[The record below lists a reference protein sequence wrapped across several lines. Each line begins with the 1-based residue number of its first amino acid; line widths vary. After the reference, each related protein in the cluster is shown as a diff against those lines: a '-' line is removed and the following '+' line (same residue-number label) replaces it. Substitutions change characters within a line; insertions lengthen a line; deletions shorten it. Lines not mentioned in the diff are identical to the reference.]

1 MEAIQ
6 GPANAPTE
14 VVRTAIRAIYFLVNI
29 FSGLPS
35 KEGGFWEKEVHSAEG
50 DIRVEFGK
58 LQTQIKRGGQSLT
71 DFNLIGN
78 RTWKNSVRLWN
89 VVVSSCS

>member
-14 VVRTAIRAIYFLVNI
+14 VVRTVIRAIYFLVNI

-50 DIRVEFGK
+50 ALGW
-58 LQTQIKRGGQSLT
+58 
-71 DFNLIGN
+71 NLGN
-78 RTWKNSVRLWN
+78 SRLR
-89 VVVSSCS
+89 